1 MGDIGLIAKDDSRLS
16 SDYLIPD
23 KYLLNTYLLNP
34 IAGKDEIHPWIG
46 LSILDEIST
55 VRVGRKRI
63 RPSVYLAG
71 GGVRPL
77 RGRLKGV
84 CDTPLPIRDKNL
96 INTCL
101 LNPIRGKDGIHPW
114 IGLPA
119 PDKFSTG
126 RVGRKSI
133 RSINVYD
140 KGQMIRLPGTF
151 GCVCDTPLP

>member
-1 MGDIGLIAKDDSRLS
+1 MGDIGLIAKDDSCLLP
-16 SDYLIPD
+16 DYLIPD
-23 KYLLNTYLLNP
+23 KCLLNTYLLNP
-34 IAGKDEIHPWIG
+34 IAGKNE
-46 LSILDEIST
+46 
-55 VRVGRKRI
+55 
-63 RPSVYLAG
+63 
-71 GGVRPL
+71 
-77 RGRLKGV
+77 
-84 CDTPLPIRDKNL
+84 
-96 INTCL
+96 
-101 LNPIRGKDGIHPW
+101 IHPW